1 MERGQLRID
10 VPQLEGVASQWGQ
23 RSLELAVLAPPSL
36 GQPFQRTT
44 AAVRGAHAAVEFA
57 AAALLARTQA
67 TASTVQAGATGY
79 ASNEATAVAEMAAAR
94 PRLV

>member
-1 MERGQLRID
+1 MEQDRLRID

-44 AAVRGAHAAVEFA
+44 AAVCCAYAAVELA

-67 TASTVQAGATGY
+67 TTGTVQTGAAGYVG
-79 ASNEATAVAEMAAAR
+79 NEATAAAEMAAAR

>member
-1 MERGQLRID
+1 M
-10 VPQLEGVASQWGQ
+10 
-23 RSLELAVLAPPSL
+23 
-36 GQPFQRTT
+36 
-44 AAVRGAHAAVEFA
+44 RGAHAAVEFA